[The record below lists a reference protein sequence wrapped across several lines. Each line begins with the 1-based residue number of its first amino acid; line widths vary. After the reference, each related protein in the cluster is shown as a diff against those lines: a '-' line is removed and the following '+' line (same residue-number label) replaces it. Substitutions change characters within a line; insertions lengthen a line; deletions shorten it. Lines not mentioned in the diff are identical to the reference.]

1 MSSRV
6 SLILVLPLPFFRSF
20 PLLFFPPE
28 LEEDE
33 HDASLAHL
41 VEVPFASEEGQPLA
55 GHVHPQRPAWLPSST
70 LLPPLWC
77 RSLLGLDSMSTWT
90 SILFPSLEH
99 RGEIQSMGAGLHTAR
114 DRLFPAA
121 TILIKK
127 AIETHLSRGM

>member
-28 LEEDE
+28 VEEDE

-41 VEVPFASEEGQPLA
+41 VEVPLASEEGQPLA

-70 LLPPLWC
+70 LLLPLWC

-90 SILFPSLEH
+90 SVLFPSLEH
-99 RGEIQSMGAGLHTAR
+99 RRKIQSVGPGLHIAR
-114 DRLFPAA
+114 DRLQPIV
-121 TILIKK
+121 TILIK
-127 AIETHLSRGM
+127 RP